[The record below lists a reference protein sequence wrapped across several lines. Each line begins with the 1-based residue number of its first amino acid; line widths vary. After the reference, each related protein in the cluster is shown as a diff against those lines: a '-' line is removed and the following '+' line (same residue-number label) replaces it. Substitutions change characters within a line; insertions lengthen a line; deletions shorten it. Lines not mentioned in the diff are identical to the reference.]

1 MRKKSHVSLSRYLL
15 DHIDSELLENHR
27 KAFIVGSV
35 LPDCKPSF
43 VTTKHNMEEDMYR
56 YHLNGPYTSHM
67 EETFDMVCE
76 FIRKLT
82 VNSDDYKKISTAYCR
97 KLGEVTHYL
106 ADYFTFP
113 HNCVFTGSIREH
125 CIYEKKLKFAL
136 RSYIRSGEIN
146 VNSTVVRRFTT
157 PQQLC
162 DYVIQIHQQYL
173 KCNKT
178 VESDCRYIVALCHVA
193 VAGILNL
200 LEHYRNSNPVSAAAA
215 A

>member
-43 VTTKHNMEEDMYR
+43 VTTKHN
-56 YHLNGPYTSHM
+56 M

-162 DYVIQIHQQYL
+162 DYVVQIHQQYL
-173 KCNKT
+173 KCN
-178 VESDCRYIVALCHVA
+178 
-193 VAGILNL
+193 
-200 LEHYRNSNPVSAAAA
+200 
-215 A
+215 

>member
-1 MRKKSHVSLSRYLL
+1 MRKKSHISLARYMVENLK
-15 DHIDSELLENHR
+15 DEELKHHKFSFYL
-27 KAFIVGSV
+27 GSI
-35 LPDCKPSF
+35 LPDIKPSF
-43 VTTKHNMEEDMYR
+43 LYKRHEMDGTF
-56 YHLNGPYTSHM
+56 PYVSRHIRRLS
-67 EETFDMVCE
+67 EGDAL
-76 FIRKLT
+76 IRK
-82 VNSDDYKKISTAYCR
+82 KKGCKYYRDLGQIS
-97 KLGEVTHYL
+97 HYL

>member
-1 MRKKSHVSLSRYLL
+1 MRKKSHISLARYMVENLK
-15 DHIDSELLENHR
+15 DEELKRHKFSFYL
-27 KAFIVGSV
+27 GSI
-35 LPDCKPSF
+35 LPDIKPSF
-43 VTTKHNMEEDMYR
+43 LYKRHEMDGTF
-56 YHLNGPYTSHM
+56 PYVSRHIRRLS
-67 EETFDMVCE
+67 EGDAL
-76 FIRKLT
+76 IRK
-82 VNSDDYKKISTAYCR
+82 KKGCKYYRDLGQIS
-97 KLGEVTHYL
+97 HYL

>member
-43 VTTKHNMEEDMYR
+43 VTTKHNMEEDM
-56 YHLNGPYTSHM
+56 
-67 EETFDMVCE
+67 
-76 FIRKLT
+76 
-82 VNSDDYKKISTAYCR
+82 SDDYKKISTAYCR

>member
-1 MRKKSHVSLSRYLL
+1 MGGG
-15 DHIDSELLENHR
+15 D
-27 KAFIVGSV
+27 KAIA
-35 LPDCKPSF
+35 KQ
-43 VTTKHNMEEDMYR
+43 H
-56 YHLNGPYTSHM
+56 
-67 EETFDMVCE
+67 
-76 FIRKLT
+76 
-82 VNSDDYKKISTAYCR
+82 DYKKISTAYCR

>member
-43 VTTKHNMEEDMYR
+43 VTTKHN
-56 YHLNGPYTSHM
+56 M

-178 VESDCRYIVALCHVA
+178 VETDCRYIVALCHVA

>member
-43 VTTKHNMEEDMYR
+43 VTTKHNMEE
-56 YHLNGPYTSHM
+56 
-67 EETFDMVCE
+67 TFDMVCE

-113 HNCVFTGSIREH
+113 HNKTFDGTLRQHNS
-125 CIYEKKLKFAL
+125 YEKHLKNELKAFVQEGKAEAYAEHVIHFETL
-136 RSYIRSGEIN
+136 NQLLEYIKVHHRRYMNCKRSVEEDIHYILSVCYQVFQGL
-146 VNSTVVRRFTT
+146 F
-157 PQQLC
+157 QLC
-162 DYVIQIHQQYL
+162 MKDPMAEYA
-173 KCNKT
+173 T
-178 VESDCRYIVALCHVA
+178 A
-193 VAGILNL
+193 VM
-200 LEHYRNSNPVSAAAA
+200 
-215 A
+215 

>member
-56 YHLNGPYTSHM
+56 YHLNGPYTSHID
-67 EETFDMVCE
+67 ETFDMVCE